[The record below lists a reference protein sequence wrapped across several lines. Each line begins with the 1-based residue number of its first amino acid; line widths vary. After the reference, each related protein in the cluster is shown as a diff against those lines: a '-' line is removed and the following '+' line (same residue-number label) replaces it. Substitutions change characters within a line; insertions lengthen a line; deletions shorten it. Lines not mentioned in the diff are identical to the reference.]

1 MQETITHKLSGAVAA
16 LFLVTALTACGGGG
30 GDGAGDGG
38 TGGDGAGGG
47 TGGDGTGGD
56 GTGGDGTG
64 GDGTGGGA
72 VTPVAIDLGNGAA
85 FLQRAYKLEA
95 ALLALA
101 LDVENS
107 DGACAVSGTVSPTTQ
122 GSTTTLLYSQCVS
135 RVMGVTVKKNGSLDF
150 TLSTGGDPGAT
161 NGEISVSGLTV
172 SLGDSGQE
180 SGAISGTAT
189 VSVSTVPG
197 QSVYSM
203 SGGNISYT
211 LDGKANSASDMSLQL
226 TDVEG
231 TGYDISGDF
240 KLNAPDLGG
249 QVTISNSA
257 TAKLSGVLIADF
269 PKQGQ
274 LMADGATQT
283 GSALTPLGDGSV
295 SIEVNGTTVQD
306 SLPWQLFL
314 FSSGG
319 ASGPGSGPGG
329 NDAPPGS

>member
-1 MQETITHKLSGAVAA
+1 MQETIVHKLSGAVAA
-16 LFLVTALTACGGGG
+16 LFLMTVLTACGGGG

-38 TGGDGAGGG
+38 AGD
-47 TGGDGTGGD
+47 
-56 GTGGDGTG
+56 
-64 GDGTGGGA
+64 GA
-72 VTPVAIDLGNGAA
+72 VTPATVDIGNGAA
-85 FLQRAYKLEA
+85 FLQRAYKLEV
-95 ALLALA
+95 ALVALA
-101 LDVENS
+101 LDVENT
-107 DGACAVSGTVSPTTQ
+107 DGACAVSGTVSLSTQ
-122 GSTTTLLYSQCVS
+122 GTTTTLLYSQCVS
-135 RVMGVTVKKNGSLDF
+135 KVIGVTVKKNGSLKF
-150 TLSTGGDPGAT
+150 VLNTGGNPGAT
-161 NGEISVSGLTV
+161 SGEISGSSLTI
-172 SLGDSGQE
+172 SLGDRGQE
-180 SGAISGTAT
+180 AGAISGTAS
-189 VSVSTVPG
+189 VSVSTMPG
-197 QSVYSM
+197 QSVYSI

-211 LDGKANSASDMSLQL
+211 LDGKANSASDMSLKL

-231 TGYDISGDF
+231 TGYDISGGF

-249 QVTISNSA
+249 QVTVSNSA